1 MKFTFRSHLTWT
13 YGDRT
18 IVEQDAGRVD
28 ITIEGDPEGARTEFV
43 IENGIRA
50 ALRMPGQGMLTLDR
64 GLLSYVA
71 TFDEN
76 GEFVGVEVLRD
87 AGGHPAFNSEVF
99 CEAAVPALG
108 IPTT

>member
-1 MKFTFRSHLTWT
+1 
-13 YGDRT
+13 
-18 IVEQDAGRVD
+18 
-28 ITIEGDPEGARTEFV
+28 
-43 IENGIRA
+43 
-50 ALRMPGQGMLTLDR
+50 MLTLDH

-76 GEFVGVEVLRD
+76 GDFVCVEVLKD

-99 CEAAVPALG
+99 CEAAVPTLG